1 MQKILIFISNGFESL
16 ELSPFIDVF
25 GWNNIVG
32 DRKIF
37 PTVCAIHDKVNAT
50 WNLKIIP
57 EVNISK
63 THIDLDEFYALI
75 IPGGFGHAGFF
86 IDIQSETLNSLLN
99 HFISNKKIIIGICTG
114 ALAIG
119 IHGYLKNIPA
129 TTYLLD
135 NERYFKQLEKYGA
148 IPIKEDIVISDNI
161 ITSSG
166 PATAINLA
174 FYLLEKLTTEENCLV
189 VRKNMSFFK

>member
-1 MQKILIFISNGFESL
+1 MKKILIFVSNGFESL

-32 DRKIF
+32 NKKVF
-37 PTVCAIHDKVNAT
+37 PTICAIHDEVYAT

-57 EVNISK
+57 EVNLSSVSL
-63 THIDLDEFYALI
+63 DLDEYDSLI
-75 IPGGFGHAGFF
+75 IPGGFGKAGYFN
-86 IDIQSETLNSLLN
+86 DIQSEILKSLLN
-99 HFISNKKIIIGICTG
+99 HFILNKKIVIGICTG

-119 IHGYLKNIPA
+119 IHGFLKDISA

-135 NERYFKQLEKYGA
+135 NKRYFKQLEKYGA
-148 IPIKEDIVISDNI
+148 NSLEQDIVISNNI

-166 PATAINLA
+166 PSTAIQVA
-174 FYLLEKLTTEENCLV
+174 FYLLETLTDRANCIV
-189 VRKNMSFFK
+189 VKKNMGFFK

>member
-1 MQKILIFISNGFESL
+1 MKKILIFASNGFESL

-32 DRKIF
+32 NKKIF
-37 PTVCAIHDKVNAT
+37 PTICAIHDEVYAT

-57 EVNISK
+57 EVNLTNNS
-63 THIDLDEFYALI
+63 IDLNEFQALV
-75 IPGGFGHAGFF
+75 IPGGFGKAGFF
-86 IDIQSETLNSLLN
+86 NDIQSEVLKSLLN
-99 HFISNKKIIIGICTG
+99 HFILNKKIVIGICTG

-135 NERYFKQLEKYGA
+135 NNRYFNQLEKYGA
-148 IPIKEDIVISDNI
+148 KSIREDIVIWENI

-166 PATAINLA
+166 PSTAIDVA
-174 FYLLEKLTTEENCLV
+174 FYLLEILTDKENCIV
-189 VRKNMSFFK
+189 VKKNMGFFK

>member
-1 MQKILIFISNGFESL
+1 MSNGFESL

-32 DRKIF
+32 NKKVF
-37 PTVCAIHDKVNAT
+37 PTICAIHDEVYAT

-57 EVNISK
+57 EVNLSSVSL
-63 THIDLDEFYALI
+63 DLDEYDSLI
-75 IPGGFGHAGFF
+75 IPGGFGKAGYFN
-86 IDIQSETLNSLLN
+86 DIQSEILKSLLN
-99 HFISNKKIIIGICTG
+99 HFILNKKIVIGICTG

-119 IHGYLKNIPA
+119 IHGFLKDISA

-135 NERYFKQLEKYGA
+135 NKRYFKQLEKYGA
-148 IPIKEDIVISDNI
+148 NSLEQDIVISNNI

-166 PATAINLA
+166 PSTAIQVA
-174 FYLLEKLTTEENCLV
+174 FYLLETLTDRSNCIV
-189 VRKNMSFFK
+189 VKKNMGFFK

>member
-1 MQKILIFISNGFESL
+1 MKKILIFVSNGFESL

-32 DRKIF
+32 NKKVF
-37 PTVCAIHDKVNAT
+37 PTICAIHDEVYAT

-57 EVNISK
+57 EVNLSSVSL
-63 THIDLDEFYALI
+63 DLDEYDSLI
-75 IPGGFGHAGFF
+75 IPGGFGKAGYFN
-86 IDIQSETLNSLLN
+86 DIQSEILKSLLN
-99 HFISNKKIIIGICTG
+99 HFILNKKIVIGICTG

-119 IHGYLKNIPA
+119 IHGFLKDISA

-135 NERYFKQLEKYGA
+135 NKRYFKQLEKYGA
-148 IPIKEDIVISDNI
+148 NSLEQDIVISNNI

-166 PATAINLA
+166 PSTAIQVA
-174 FYLLEKLTTEENCLV
+174 FYLLETLTDRSNCIV
-189 VRKNMSFFK
+189 VKKNMGFFK